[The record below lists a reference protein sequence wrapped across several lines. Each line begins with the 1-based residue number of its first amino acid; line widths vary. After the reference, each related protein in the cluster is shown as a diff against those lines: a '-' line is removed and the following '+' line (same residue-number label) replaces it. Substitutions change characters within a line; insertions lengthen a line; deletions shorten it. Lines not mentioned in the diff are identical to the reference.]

1 MLRRGSRAASTWLA
15 SLESA
20 ASQLLIQRQLD
31 GVHEAAQTYSQQ
43 CKYHSNSIARTDV
56 RFATLSS
63 SSLVSLPQL
72 PPSFPIRSQQ
82 PWQPRFYS
90 STVPDNREDSQPSQ
104 ASKTWVDKL
113 PASWI
118 PYANLSRLEKPIGT
132 WLLAW
137 PCFWSIGLAGPAGG
151 LPDLY
156 MLALFGTGSVLL
168 RGAGCTVND
177 LWDRDLDGKVERTRT
192 RPLPSGAVTPTQAI
206 AWLGAELLFGLG
218 VLSQLNGYSQAL
230 GASSLALVITY
241 PLMKRVTGWPQAFLG
256 LTFNWGA
263 LLGWAAVRGAC
274 DWSVVLPLY
283 FGGVA
288 WTLVYDTI
296 YAHQDKKD
304 DAVVGIKS
312 TALTFGKHN
321 REYLAAFVVANATC
335 MAAAG
340 YAAGCG
346 ASYYLGV
353 AAAVTQ
359 LGWQAA
365 TVDFDHAEDCGNKFK
380 SNFWYGALVFAGI
393 TADRV
398 LAASDTVAA
407 AAIV

>member
-1 MLRRGSRAASTWLA
+1 MRRGSRVASAWLS

-20 ASQLLIQRQLD
+20 ASQLLVQQQLN
-31 GVHEAAQTYSQQ
+31 GVWQATQSPLQQ
-43 CKYHSNSIARTDV
+43 CSYHCSNINRIEGSNTSLI
-56 RFATLSS
+56 S
-63 SSLVSLPQL
+63 SSLVASQQL
-72 PPSFPIRSQQ
+72 PLPFSTLSQS

-90 STVPDNREDSQPSQ
+90 TAPEDRQESQPSST
-104 ASKTWVDKL
+104 SKTWVDKL

-118 PYANLSRLEKPIGT
+118 PYAHLSRLEKPIGT

-137 PCFWSIGLAGPAGG
+137 PCFWSIGLAAPAGS
-151 LPDLY
+151 LPDLS
-156 MLALFGTGSVLL
+156 MIALFGAGSVLL

-192 RPLPSGAVTPTQAI
+192 RPLPSGAVSPIQAVG
-206 AWLGAELLFGLG
+206 WLGAQLGLG
-218 VLSQLNGYSQAL
+218 FGVLLQLNGYSQAL
-230 GASSLALVITY
+230 GASSLALVVAY

-263 LLGWAAVRGAC
+263 LLGWAAIRGTC
-274 DWSVVLPLY
+274 DWTVVLPLY

-304 DAVVGIKS
+304 DVAAGIKS
-312 TALTFGKHN
+312 TALAFGKLN
-321 REYLAAFVVANATC
+321 REYLTAFVIANAAC
-335 MAAAG
+335 IAAAG

-346 ASYYLGV
+346 APYYAGL
-353 AAAVTQ
+353 AAAVTH

-365 TVDFDHAEDCGNKFK
+365 TVNFDDAEDCGNKFR
-380 SNFWYGALVFAGI
+380 SNCWYGALLFAGI
-393 TADRV
+393 TADRL
-398 LAASDTVAA
+398 LAASETLMTVAA
-407 AAIV
+407 VV

>member
-1 MLRRGSRAASTWLA
+1 
-15 SLESA
+15 
-20 ASQLLIQRQLD
+20 
-31 GVHEAAQTYSQQ
+31 
-43 CKYHSNSIARTDV
+43 
-56 RFATLSS
+56 
-63 SSLVSLPQL
+63 
-72 PPSFPIRSQQ
+72 
-82 PWQPRFYS
+82 
-90 STVPDNREDSQPSQ
+90 
-104 ASKTWVDKL
+104 VDKL

-118 PYANLSRLEKPIGT
+118 PYAHLSRLEKPIGS

-137 PCFWSIGLAGPAGG
+137 PCFWSIGLAAPAGTF
-151 LPDLY
+151 PDLSTI
-156 MLALFGTGSVLL
+156 ALFGAGSILL

-192 RPLPSGAVTPTQAI
+192 RPLPSGAVSPIQAVG
-206 AWLGAELLFGLG
+206 WLGAQLGLGLG
-218 VLSQLNGYSQAL
+218 VLLQLNGYSQAL
-230 GASSLALVITY
+230 GASSLALVVTY

-263 LLGWAAVRGAC
+263 LLGWAAVRGTC

-304 DAVVGIKS
+304 DALVGIKS
-312 TALTFGKHN
+312 TALTFGKDN
-321 REYLAAFVVANATC
+321 REYLSAFVVANAVF
-335 MAAAG
+335 MSAAG

-346 ASYYLGV
+346 MPYYAGL
-353 AAAVTQ
+353 AAAVTH

-365 TVDFDHAEDCGNKFK
+365 TVNFDDAQDCGNKFK
-380 SNFWYGALVFAGI
+380 SNTWYGALLFAGI

-398 LAASDTVAA
+398 LAASETLETVTAAA